1 MKIHPNK
8 AYMNA
13 VSCVLLL
20 GLLPRVIPIE
30 LVFHLTLEHQ
40 AVSGEDLWPPG
51 LDGHNRLGTLC
62 RCTIITAITFTCMYK
77 KISNAQEIKKE
88 NHVRLT
94 LSSAAWLDDLKTSIT
109 PLLVWQ
115 WYEPEFLIRA
125 EAMVWLLPDSW
136 SSVGPLYH
144 RISHPE
150 ETLMWQVNETESP
163 VYISSWSG
171 FFTSVTLGVVS
182 EGWK

>member
-1 MKIHPNK
+1 MLFQRH
-8 AYMNA
+8 
-13 VSCVLLL
+13 SCVLLL

-40 AVSGEDLWPPG
+40 AVSGEDLWPPS
-51 LDGHNRLGTLC
+51 LDGHIRLGTLC
-62 RCTIITAITFTCMYK
+62 RCVIITAITFTCTHTK
-77 KISNAQEIKKE
+77 KIKCTEKKQKT
-88 NHVRLT
+88 HVRLT
-94 LSSAAWLDDLKTSIT
+94 LSCATWLDDMKTLLI

-115 WYEPEFLIRA
+115 WYEPEFPITA
-125 EAMVWLLPDSW
+125 EAMVWLLPDPGSLAAPW
-136 SSVGPLYH
+136 YNS
-144 RISHPE
+144 ISHPE

-171 FFTSVTLGVVS
+171 YFTNVTLGFAS